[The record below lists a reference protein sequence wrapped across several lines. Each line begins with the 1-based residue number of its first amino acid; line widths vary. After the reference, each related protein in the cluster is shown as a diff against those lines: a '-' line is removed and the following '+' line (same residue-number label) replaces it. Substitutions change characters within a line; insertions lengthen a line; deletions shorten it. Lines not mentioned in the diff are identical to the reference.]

1 MSFLAKYS
9 SIIFS
14 SSSTAIFKDFNTIAN
29 SSILYKMPFLYND
42 FVKVK
47 NIISIKGYF
56 SIRGYS
62 FIKSIFDIYADKEIN
77 SILDL
82 GCGTGSHALFF
93 AEMGYEVTGVDFS
106 EKMLKIAREKAARQ
120 GKRISFLQQDIRHLD
135 LPQKFDAAVAMFA
148 VMSYQATNQD
158 FEDALISVHRQLDP
172 GGLFIFDVWFGPTV
186 LAQRPED
193 RFKTI
198 ERTDKKITRHASPSL
213 DIINQTV
220 EVSYT
225 VRENASKKQLK
236 ETKES
241 HVMRFFFFQELRYF
255 LEKNNFEILQICPFL
270 DLNGR
275 VDESCWNISVI
286 CRRI

>member
-1 MSFLAKYS
+1 MNV
-9 SIIFS
+9 
-14 SSSTAIFKDFNTIAN
+14 FKDYACFYD
-29 SSILYKMPFLYND
+29 SLYED
-42 FVKVK
+42 K
-47 NIISIKGYF
+47 NY
-56 SIRGYS
+56 REECN
-62 FIKSIFDIYADKEIN
+62 FIKSIFERYAEKEIN

-93 AEMGYEVTGVDFS
+93 AGMGYEVTGVDFS
-106 EKMLKIAREKAARQ
+106 EDMLKVAREKAARQ
-120 GKRISFLQQDIRHLD
+120 GKNISFLQQDIRHLD
-135 LPQKFDAAVAMFA
+135 LPQEFGAAVAMFA
-148 VMSYQATNQD
+148 VMGYQTTNRD
-158 FEDALISVHRQLDP
+158 FEDALLSVNRHLDP
-172 GGLFIFDVWFGPTV
+172 GGLFIFDVWFGPAV

-193 RFKTI
+193 RIKTI
-198 ERTDKKITRHASPSL
+198 ERAGRKITRHASPSL

-220 EVSYT
+220 EVNYT